1 MKIRSAIA
9 LGFLLVSTFA
19 FVSHGQFPGRGS
31 AQSRLY
37 ENFSQSGLK
46 VGDPLPDITCVD
58 EEGKPFRWDSLKGNY
73 TVIVFGCLT

>member
-1 MKIRSAIA
+1 MKIQSAFVP
-9 LGFLLVSTFA
+9 GFLLVASFA

-31 AQSRLY
+31 APRGPSGT
-37 ENFSQSGLK
+37 FSQSGLK

-58 EEGKPFRWDSLKGNY
+58 EEGKPFRLSSLKGNY

>member
-1 MKIRSAIA
+1 MKLQSAIV

-19 FVSHGQFPGRGS
+19 FISHAQFPGRGS
-31 AQSRLY
+31 AQSGLY
-37 ENFSQSGLK
+37 GGFSQAGLK

-58 EEGKPFRWDSLKGNY
+58 EDGKPFRLNSLKENY

>member
-1 MKIRSAIA
+1 MKIQSAIV
-9 LGFLLVSTFA
+9 LVFLFVTTSA
-19 FVSHGQFPGRGS
+19 FLSYGQFSGRGS
-31 AQSRLY
+31 AQSRLH

-46 VGDPLPDITCVD
+46 VGDPLPDIFCVD